1 MAFKLNRTGRRFLR
15 TLGTLFGLWIIFS
28 IYYMST
34 WTKTPDRT
42 QEPVTI
48 VMSDPAFHSQ
58 IDKAQTYLKEVTT
71 HLDVPSFSVAVGY
84 KDQLIWS
91 AAAGY
96 KDVALEKPAT
106 PLTQY
111 RIGSTSKA
119 VTASGIARL
128 VNAEK
133 LDLDALV
140 GDTIINWPQKKW
152 NFSTRQLLS
161 HTAGVGNYEDFGVA
175 SGKYTLCNCHQFNSV
190 TEGLNVFNRYK
201 LLYEPGT
208 AFQYSTFDI
217 NLASA
222 VLEQAAQEQF
232 LDYMD
237 RQVFEPLEMTSTY
250 ADHAK
255 PKTEHFATFY
265 QTDDGYYREYRNF
278 EIKYDVNMSYKWAGG
293 GFISTPTDLVKLGNA
308 WLNDPAFLSS
318 ETKQEFWTPI
328 KLNTGEVNWQEY
340 ALGWRSHLSYESED
354 FLNNE
359 PVWMVHHGGVSKGSM
374 NFLVI
379 FPNYNLVIDAS
390 INARAE
396 EFHYFSKEVRVLANY
411 FLETIKKEPVDS
423 HQDILNQI
431 NQ

>member
-1 MAFKLNRTGRRFLR
+1 MAFKFNKIGRRFLR
-15 TLGTLFGLWIIFS
+15 TLGTLVGLWIIFS
-28 IYYMST
+28 IYYMTT
-34 WTKTPDRT
+34 WTKTSDRT
-42 QEPVTI
+42 QEPLTTTI
-48 VMSDPAFHSQ
+48 SNPIYQSQ
-58 IDKAQTYLKEVTT
+58 ITKAETYLKGVTKR
-71 HLDVPSFSVAVGY
+71 LDVPSFSVAVGY

-96 KDVALEKPAT
+96 QDVALQKPAT
-106 PLTQY
+106 PQTQY

-128 VNAEK
+128 VNAGK

-175 SGKYTLCNCHQFNSV
+175 SLKYTICNCHQFNSV
-190 TEGLNVFNRYK
+190 TEGLNVFNDYE

-217 NLASA
+217 NLTSA
-222 VLEQAAQEQF
+222 VLEQAAQQDF
-232 LDYMD
+232 LSYMD
-237 RQVFEPLEMTSTY
+237 SQIFEPLGMTSTY

-265 QTDDGYYREYRNF
+265 QTDGGYYREYRNF
-278 EIKYDVNMSYKWAGG
+278 EIKYDVNLSYKWAGG

-308 WLNDPAFLSS
+308 WLNDPTFLSP
-318 ETKQEFWTPI
+318 ETKEAFWTPM
-328 KLNTGEVNWQEY
+328 KLNNGEVNWQEY
-340 ALGWRSHLSYESED
+340 ALGWRSYLSHKSD
-354 FLNNE
+354 ILLNNE
-359 PVWMVHHGGVSKGSM
+359 PIWMVHHGGVSKGSM

-390 INARAE
+390 INAHAAQ
-396 EFHYFSKEVRVLANY
+396 FGYFAKEVQILANY
-411 FLETIKKEPVDS
+411 FLEEIKKDAPPQDK
-423 HQDILNQI
+423 DILNQH
-431 NQ
+431 NL